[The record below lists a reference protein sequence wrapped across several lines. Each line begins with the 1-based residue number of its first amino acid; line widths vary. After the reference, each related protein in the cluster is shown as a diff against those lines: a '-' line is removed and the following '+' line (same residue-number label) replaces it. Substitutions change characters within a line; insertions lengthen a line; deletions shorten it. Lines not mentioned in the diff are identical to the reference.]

1 MLSSREHTVLYLTDE
16 EMKLGR
22 LRAQQ
27 RYEYWTCIRFVPWT
41 SKTSSK
47 YDLDHNNYLKHVDDD
62 GCWAIMGNTKGDGQR
77 ISCCDDGHQD
87 S

>member
-1 MLSSREHTVLYLTDE
+1 MFKNVFLPRCLLDLTDE
-16 EMKLGR
+16 EMELGR

-62 GCWAIMGNTKGDGQR
+62 GYGSLEIYR
-77 ISCCDDGHQD
+77 S
-87 S
+87 